1 MWRMHLREL
10 RVGCFGG
17 GTGLP
22 SLLGGLKSNPWIHAD
37 AVVTMFDSG
46 GSSGVLRDELGVLPP
61 GDVLKCALA
70 LSRKPREARRVL
82 LARLPTLEHARLG
95 GHTGGNLLLSMMQRY
110 SGDFLDAIDGL
121 RALLGCKGRVWPV
134 SVEHASVCAEYG
146 DGSVTRGE
154 VEVDAG
160 QSSGRFVRR
169 IWLEPAVSIHPA
181 VAEAIAGFD
190 AITIGPGSFYTSLMP
205 IFLVRGVADAI
216 RRMKGPII
224 LIANLLT
231 EGRGMLGF
239 TAADAV
245 ARIEEALQ
253 RHVDVVITNV
263 KWPSPRIL
271 GRYALE
277 HKEPLEPGQLPG
289 HSEVVGGEFWTGDI
303 ARHDRLRLAY
313 AVWSVLSRRLL
324 ADD

>member
-1 MWRMHLREL
+1 MRLRQFN
-10 RVGCFGG
+10 VGCFGG

-22 SLLGGLKSNPWIHAD
+22 SLLGGLKNNPWLKVN

-46 GSSGVLRDELGVLPP
+46 GSSGQLRDELGVLPP
-61 GDVLKCALA
+61 GDILKCALA
-70 LSRKPREARRVL
+70 LSRNAREARRVL

-121 RALLGCKGRVWPV
+121 RALLGCRGRVWPV
-134 SVEHASVCAEYG
+134 SVQQASVCAEYG
-146 DGSVTRGE
+146 DGSATRGE

-169 IWLEPAVSIHPA
+169 IWLEPPVAIHPA
-181 VAEAIAGFD
+181 VAKAIAEFD
-190 AITIGPGSFYTSLMP
+190 AILIGPGSFYTSLMP
-205 IFLVRGVADAI
+205 IFLVRGVADALATM
-216 RRMKGPII
+216 RGPVI

-231 EGRGMLGF
+231 EGRGMVGF

-245 ARIEEALQ
+245 ARIEEAIQ
-253 RHVDVVITNV
+253 RRVDVVITNMA
-263 KWPSPRIL
+263 WPSPQVL

-277 HKEPLEPGQLPG
+277 HKEPLAPGELPA
-289 HSEVVGGEFWTGDI
+289 HCELVGGEFWKGEI
-303 ARHDRLRLAY
+303 ARHDRPRLAY

-324 ADD
+324 GDT

>member
-1 MWRMHLREL
+1 MRLRVL
-10 RVGCFGG
+10 NVGCFGG

-22 SLLGGLKSNPWIHAD
+22 SLLGGLKSNPWVHAD

-61 GDVLKCALA
+61 GDILKCALA

-121 RALLGCKGRVWPV
+121 RALLGCRGRVWPV
-134 SVEHASVCAEYG
+134 SVQQASVCAQYG

-160 QSSGRFVRR
+160 QSSGRFVERT
-169 IWLEPAVSIHPA
+169 WLEPPVAIHPA
-181 VAEAIAGFD
+181 VAEAIARFD
-190 AITIGPGSFYTSLMP
+190 AVIIGPGSFYTSLMP
-205 IFLVRGVADAI
+205 IFLVRGVAEAL
-216 RRMKGPII
+216 REMPGPV
-224 LIANLLT
+224 LLVANLLT

-245 ARIEEALQ
+245 GRIEDAI
-253 RHVDVVITNV
+253 RRPVDVVIVNEE
-263 KWPSPRIL
+263 WPSADVL
-271 GRYALE
+271 GRYATE
-277 HKEPLEPGQLPG
+277 HKEPLRAGNLPDHCEP
-289 HSEVVGGEFWTGDI
+289 VGGAFWRGEI

-324 ADD
+324 TA